1 MLKVCKKVLSVM
13 GLDKKSITTC
23 HLAFIVKIVK
33 IALIWSYF
41 KFISIGFKQNLKLR
55 YSKFYFKGQ
64 KKKNS
69 IYNFFFFLG
78 KARGFIMNPCAGGR
92 ATPGTT
98 RFGSGGCQTTYSY
111 TCRMVKLTIK

>member
-41 KFISIGFKQNLKLR
+41 KFISIGFKQNLGSECL
-55 YSKFYFKGQ
+55 KFYFKGQ
-64 KKKNS
+64 NQK
-69 IYNFFFFLG
+69 
-78 KARGFIMNPCAGGR
+78 
-92 ATPGTT
+92 
-98 RFGSGGCQTTYSY
+98 
-111 TCRMVKLTIK
+111 

>member
-13 GLDKKSITTC
+13 SLDKKSITTC

-64 KKKNS
+64 KKNS